1 MALADGLA
9 AFWNLQEAS
18 GARADAVGAETLTDN
33 NTVTQNPGPSAVI
46 PASAQFTRALS
57 EYLSHVDDAILSSGD
72 IDFTWAGWV
81 YLDSKPAA
89 TQLSLMM
96 KWGVNGGGD
105 DREYG
110 IVWDSTGVYTADGFA
125 FIASADGIGEN
136 WIVASTFGAP
146 TIGTWH
152 FIVAYH
158 DAANNLIGIS
168 VDAGA
173 FDTFAFAGG
182 SRNGVADLMFGRN
195 DKANGLYHDGRLAAW
210 GYWKRLLTAAE
221 ITWLY
226 NGGKGR
232 LYPFVHV
239 AVPPFMA
246 SEEWLLNQ
254 ICARVLG
261 DAIATGGPS
270 ADYSINR
277 LRAGAY
283 PALSQNTDH
292 RFVYAELYR
301 LITNETLSA
310 WRFMTEQEL
319 LSHVLANV

>member
-1 MALADGLA
+1 MALTDGLA

-18 GARADAVGAETLTDN
+18 GDRADAVGAETLTDN
-33 NTVTQNPGPSAVI
+33 NTVTQNPGPSAAV
-46 PASAQFTRALS
+46 PAAAQFTRALS
-57 EYLSHVDDAILSSGD
+57 EYLNHADDPVISSGD
-72 IDFTWAGWV
+72 VDFTWAGWV

-89 TQLSLMM
+89 TLLSLVM
-96 KWGVNGGGD
+96 KWGVDGGGN

-110 IVWDSTGVYTADGFA
+110 IVWDSTGIYSADAFA
-125 FIASADGIGEN
+125 FIVSANGIGEN
-136 WIVASTFGAP
+136 GVVATTFGAP
-146 TIGTWH
+146 AVGTWH

-158 DAANNLIGIS
+158 DAANNLIAIS

-182 SRNGVADLMFGRN
+182 VRDGVADLMFGRN

-210 GYWKRLLTAAE
+210 GLWKRLLTAGE
-221 ITWLY
+221 ITWVY

-232 LYPFVHV
+232 LYPFVRV
-239 AVPPFMA
+239 AAPPFLA

-254 ICARVLG
+254 ICGRVLG
-261 DAIATGGPS
+261 DVVGTGGPS
-270 ADYSINR
+270 LDYSLNR

-283 PALSQNTDH
+283 PTLTDNTDH

-319 LSHVLANV
+319 LSQVLANV